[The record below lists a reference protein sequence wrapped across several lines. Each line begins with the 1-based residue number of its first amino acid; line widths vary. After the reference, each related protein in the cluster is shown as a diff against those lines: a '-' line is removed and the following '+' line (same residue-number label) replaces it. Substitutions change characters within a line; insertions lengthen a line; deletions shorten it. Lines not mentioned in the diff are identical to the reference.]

1 MRGELQL
8 ISPDLEPVGGHDMLV
23 VAVWGLQDG
32 VLAPEHVVVLTS
44 REILGTLA
52 PHL

>member
-23 VAVWGLQDG
+23 VAVWGSIKDDETCGYLK
-32 VLAPEHVVVLTS
+32 
-44 REILGTLA
+44 
-52 PHL
+52 